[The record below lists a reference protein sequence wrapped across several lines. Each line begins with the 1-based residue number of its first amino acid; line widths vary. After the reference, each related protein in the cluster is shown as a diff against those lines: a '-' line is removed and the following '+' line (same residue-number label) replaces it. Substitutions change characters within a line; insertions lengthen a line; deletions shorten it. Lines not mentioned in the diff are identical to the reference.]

1 MSCPS
6 ISAARSNGV
15 SRYGW
20 RTGPVAALLFA
31 ASAAHAQAPRVAGEA
46 SSHHAM
52 ESPGNRAG
60 DTLRYPYV
68 AAFSRSSGGDRVYF
82 CAGALVAPRWILT
95 AAHCFYN
102 PRGARIGREGLQVEV
117 GANWLGEVPIEA
129 QVAVARIIVHPD
141 FDPQSQDNDIALV
154 ELAEEAGPLIAEV
167 ATARAGPD
175 PAQGTVLGFGS
186 FYEGRLAANAVTRT
200 GAPASQASDR
210 LRQAVVRI
218 VDPAACSAQ
227 LGGAEAIGASR
238 ICAGAGRDAT
248 CVGDS
253 GAPLVVEGAG
263 RTDRVAGVVSLGS
276 GCANARPVTVYTRVS
291 AYAGWIAATIRG
303 R

>member
-6 ISAARSNGV
+6 ISAARNKGS
-15 SRYGW
+15 SRRGW
-20 RTGPVAALLFA
+20 RALGGAALLFA
-31 ASAAHAQAPRVAGEA
+31 ATAAQAQAPRVAV
-46 SSHHAM
+46 

-82 CAGALVAPRWILT
+82 CAGALIAPRWILT
-95 AAHCFYN
+95 AAHCFHN
-102 PRGARIGREGLQVEV
+102 VRGARIGREGLQAEV
-117 GANWLGEVPIEA
+117 GASWLGEVPIEA
-129 QVAVARIIVHPD
+129 QVAVARIIVHPE
-141 FDPQSQDNDIALV
+141 FDPDSQDNDIALV
-154 ELAEEAGPLIAEV
+154 ELAEEAGPLIAEI
-167 ATARAGPD
+167 ATSRPGPD

-186 FYEGRLAANAVTRT
+186 FYEGRLAANALTAS

-210 LRQAVVRI
+210 LRQAVVRLI
-218 VDPAACSAQ
+218 NPAACTAQ
-227 LGGAEAIGASR
+227 LGGTEAIGAGR
-238 ICAGAGRDAT
+238 ICAGAGPDAT

-253 GAPLVVEGAG
+253 GAPLVVEGAD
-263 RTDRVAGVVSLGS
+263 RTDHVAGIVSLGS

-291 AYAGWIAATIRG
+291 AYAGWITATLRG